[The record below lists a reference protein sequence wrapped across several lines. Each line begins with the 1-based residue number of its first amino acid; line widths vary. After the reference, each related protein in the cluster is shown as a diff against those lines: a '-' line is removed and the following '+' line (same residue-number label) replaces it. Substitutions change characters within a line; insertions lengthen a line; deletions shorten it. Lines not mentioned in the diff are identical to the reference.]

1 MSIELKDGW
10 NGPMKLTVKAC
21 AKKGVKQ
28 DGTGIQWIGKFPPHS
43 GLLQWDTIFE
53 ETGNSRITVSSANA
67 PENGTVFEGVFVKQ
81 KENAANP
88 QYPNRTLYT
97 KEEKE
102 NASGPRGGSG
112 GPSTNL
118 SKAEEIRVHSLMI
131 AATHIGNA
139 LNADGTKVLVKQ
151 EALYKLADGIQED
164 ILAAGKKAE
173 A

>member
-10 NGPMKLTVKAC
+10 NGPMKLTVKGHMP
-21 AKKGVKQ
+21 KGKKQ
-28 DGTGIQWIGKFPPHS
+28 DGSGTQWIGKFPPHS
-43 GLLQWDTIFE
+43 GLLQWDTVFE
-53 ETGNSRITVSSANA
+53 ETGSSRITVSSANP
-67 PENGTVFEGVFVKQ
+67 PENGAVFDGVFVKQ
-81 KENAANP
+81 KENTSNP

-102 NASGPRGGSG
+102 SVSRAGGGGG

-151 EALYKLADGIQED
+151 EALKKLADDIQED
-164 ILAAGKKAE
+164 ILAAGKKSE